1 MFNLDQWQEIFYTIR
16 QNKLRTFLT
25 AFSVAWGIFMLILLL
40 GAGSGLLNGVTY
52 NFQND
57 ATNSIW
63 IRTGK
68 TSLPYQGMQPGRR
81 IELTNEDYET
91 IRQTVPGVEHI
102 TAQFYVSGEKTVRRG
117 DKYGSFNVRAC
128 HPDHMYLEKTAMVS
142 GRYLNTLDMEE
153 KRKVVAIG
161 ADVATTLFGNGDPL
175 GQWIDVGGIPYKVV
189 GTFKDEGQE
198 GEAKVI
204 YIPISTAQTAYSGGD
219 EVNTIALTTG
229 EATLE
234 ETQAMH
240 TQIKN
245 LLFDKYTIAP
255 DDPSALRINN
265 FYEAYQRVMSLFAG
279 INIFIWAVGIGT
291 IIAGIV
297 GISNI
302 MLIVVK
308 ERTKEIGVRKAIGA
322 TPASIIGL
330 VLQESIVIT
339 LIAGYTG
346 LLAGVGLVEL
356 ISHGMDTLAIE
367 NNFFRNPQIDFR
379 TAVTATILLVV
390 AGAIAGFFPARK
402 AAQVSPVEALQYE

>member
-40 GAGSGLLNGVTY
+40 GAGSGLLNGVTH

-68 TSLPYQGMQPGRR
+68 TSLPYQGMQPGRS

-91 IRQTVPGVEHI
+91 IRQTVPGVERI

-142 GRYLNTLDMEE
+142 GRYLNTLDMAE

-161 ADVATTLFGNGDPL
+161 TDVATTLFANNEPL
-175 GQWIDVGGIPYKVV
+175 GKWIDVGGTPYKVV
-189 GTFKDEGQE
+189 GTFKDEGRE
-198 GEAKVI
+198 GEAKTI

-229 EATLE
+229 DATLE

-291 IIAGIV
+291 IVAGIV

-330 VLQESIVIT
+330 ILQESIVIT

-356 ISHGMDTLAIE
+356 ISYGMDALAIE

-379 TAVTATILLVV
+379 TAFTATILLVF
-390 AGAIAGFFPARK
+390 AGALAGFFPARK